1 MDIHSKPDIHSKTDI
16 HSKLDAQNRV
26 DQVRA
31 FQSELSHL
39 ADSDVLN
46 LDDAQNTRL
55 QSYHA
60 QLLTSLQQSFDID
73 LNSDEKQLTL
83 GMKIASF
90 VGAVGLAASLFF
102 LFYQFWDKF
111 SVISQVAIL
120 VATPVVGLIAT
131 YLISNKETTGYYTKL
146 MALVTLSGFVLNLVM
161 LGSIY
166 NLTPSPN
173 AFLVWAV
180 LAFLLAYAT
189 DTRLLLAAGILS
201 IAFFISARVGV
212 WGGLYWLNL
221 GERPENFFV
230 AALILFWVPVISH
243 ARYSGF
249 DSIYRVLAM
258 VLFFIPVLVLS
269 HWGSGSYLNF
279 DRDVIEGTYQFLG
292 FLFSGLLIWLGIKRG
307 WSDVINTGNVFFVI
321 FLYTKMFDWW
331 WEIMPKYVFFLLVGL
346 LAILLLTIFKR
357 LKTTLGESA

>member
-1 MDIHSKPDIHSKTDI
+1 MDIHSK
-16 HSKLDAQNRV
+16 LEAQGRV
-26 DQVRA
+26 DQVLA
-31 FQSELSHL
+31 FQSELSFLEQHEL
-39 ADSDVLN
+39 LI

-60 QLLTSLQQSFDID
+60 QLLTSLQKSYDVD
-73 LNSDEKQLTL
+73 LNSNEKQLTM

-90 VGAVGLAASLFF
+90 IGALGLAASLFF

-111 SVISQVAIL
+111 ALLSQVAIL
-120 VATPVVGLIAT
+120 VATPVLGLMAT
-131 YLISNKETTGYYTKL
+131 YFISIKETTGYYAKL

-161 LGSIY
+161 LGSIF
-166 NLTPSPN
+166 NITPSPN
-173 AFLVWAV
+173 AFFVWAV
-180 LAFLLAYAT
+180 LAFFLAYST
-189 DTRLLLAAGILS
+189 DNRLLLAAGIFS

-230 AALILFWVPVISH
+230 AALILFWVPAFSH
-243 ARYSGF
+243 TRYAGF

-269 HWGSGSYLNF
+269 HWGSGSYLDF
-279 DRDVIEGTYQFLG
+279 DRDVIEGVYQAAG
-292 FLFSGLLIWLGIKRG
+292 FFFSGLLIWLGIKRG
-307 WSDVINTGNVFFVI
+307 WLDVVNTGNVFFVL

-346 LAILLLTIFKR
+346 FAILLLTIFKR
-357 LKTTLGESA
+357 LKNSLGESA

>member
-1 MDIHSKPDIHSKTDI
+1 MDVHSKA
-16 HSKLDAQNRV
+16 DAQSRV

-39 ADSDVLN
+39 EDSQVLN
-46 LDDAQNTRL
+46 LDGDQSTRL

-60 QLLTSLQQSFDID
+60 QLLKSLQQSYDVD
-73 LNSDEKQLTL
+73 LNSEEKQLTL

-90 VGAVGLAASLFF
+90 IGAMGLAASLFF

-111 SVISQVAIL
+111 SLLGQVAIL
-120 VATPVVGLIAT
+120 IATPILSLIAT
-131 YLISNKETTGYYTKL
+131 YFISQKETTGYYTKL

-161 LGSIY
+161 LGSIF
-166 NLTPSPN
+166 NITPSPN
-173 AFLVWAV
+173 AFFVWAV
-180 LAFLLAYAT
+180 FAFFLAYST
-189 DTRLLLAAGILS
+189 DTRLLLAAGIFS

-230 AALILFWVPVISH
+230 VALILFWVPVISH

-249 DSIYRVLAM
+249 GSIYRVLAM
-258 VLFFIPVLVLS
+258 VLFFMPILVLS
-269 HWGSGSYLNF
+269 HWGAGSYLDF
-279 DRDVIEGTYQFLG
+279 DHDVIEGCYQFFG

-307 WSDVINTGNVFFVI
+307 WPDVVNTGNVFFVL
-321 FLYTKMFDWW
+321 FLYTKIFDWW
-331 WEIMPKYVFFLLVGL
+331 WDIMPKYVFFFLVGL
-346 LAILLLTIFKR
+346 IAILLLTIFKR
-357 LKTTLGESA
+357 LKVTSGETV